1 MYAFTVEVPLP
12 IDQAIEKLK
21 ATLAAEK
28 IGIVSEINTQEVLK
42 TKIDYDI
49 GPFRVLGACAPG
61 VAKRVLDTERD
72 MGAMLPCG
80 VAVYAVSPERTRIA
94 IQDPRIIAGANDRP
108 EIRSAMEEIRIAIE
122 RAVHTLGQAG

>member
-12 IDQAIEKLK
+12 IDQAIERLK

-28 IGIVSEINTQEVLK
+28 IGIVSEINAQEVLK

-61 VAKRVLDTERD
+61 IARRVLDTDRD

-80 VAVYAVSPERTRIA
+80 VAVYALAPDRTRIA
-94 IQDPRIIAGANDRP
+94 IQDPLIIAGVTDRP
-108 EIRSAMEEIRIAIE
+108 EIRNAMAEIRTAIE
-122 RAVHTLGQAG
+122 RAVHTLAQAG